1 MEAVAAYSFLVQ
13 PLRDCEAVGDLRVV
27 PVKGR
32 IEAGNLKE
40 LRLSLQNRA
49 DRGQVVRLVEGRE
62 GNQALQPSDDF
73 RSDGDRFAVVGTAVN
88 DAMAHRSRQP
98 STDLLPQEYNDFFER
113 SRYAADVRHGV
124 PRIDQG
130 APLGILGQEPGS
142 RADAI
147 DLALH
152 APIKPIMTC
161 NSEQLEL
168 DARAARVDDEDGV
181 LHR

>member
-1 MEAVAAYSFLVQ
+1 LA
-13 PLRDCEAVGDLRVV
+13 
-27 PVKGR
+27 
-32 IEAGNLKE
+32 
-40 LRLSLQNRA
+40 
-49 DRGQVVRLVEGRE
+49 
-62 GNQALQPSDDF
+62 
-73 RSDGDRFAVVGTAVN
+73 
-88 DAMAHRSRQP
+88 RSR
-98 STDLLPQEYNDFFER
+98 
-113 SRYAADVRHGV
+113 
-124 PRIDQG
+124 
-130 APLGILGQEPGS
+130 GS